1 MNDQANAQKVQDL
14 YAAFGRGDID
24 TILANV
30 SDEVT
35 WGTETEATEV
45 PWYPIRRGREQ
56 VADFFATL
64 AREVEFTKFNPYQ
77 FVGAGDDVLVSLDI
91 DYRLR
96 KNGRSASIGAVHRF
110 TMRDGVVQS
119 FRTFED
125 TASVRAAWAS

>member
-1 MNDQANAQKVQDL
+1 MNDQANAQKVQAL

-77 FVGAGDDVLVSLDI
+77 FVGAGDDVLVQLDI
-91 DYRLR
+91 DYKLR

-110 TMRDGVVQS
+110 TMRDGVVQK